1 MGSCLTTRFVA
12 GHKKDQ
18 AMIKNW
24 EFSAPSIRKG
34 SLHKIPK
41 AWGPES
47 FQIGKCNTRRRMHIN
62 STGTEV
68 STLESLLD
76 LA

>member
-18 AMIKNW
+18 AMIKNL

-47 FQIGKCNTRRRMHIN
+47 FQTGSWNTKRRIHIN

-68 STLESLLD
+68 SALESLPD

>member
-1 MGSCLTTRFVA
+1 MGSCLTTIFEA

-18 AMIKNW
+18 AMIKNL

-34 SLHKIPK
+34 SLNKIPK
-41 AWGPES
+41 AWGLES
-47 FQIGKCNTRRRMHIN
+47 FQIGSWNTKRRMYIN

-68 STLESLLD
+68 SALESLPD

>member
-18 AMIKNW
+18 AMIKNL

-47 FQIGKCNTRRRMHIN
+47 FQTGSWN
-62 STGTEV
+62 TGTEV
-68 STLESLLD
+68 SALESLPD